1 MCNESGT
8 RDCGMV
14 TKGLYFDS
22 ATLYYRAF
30 FAVPD
35 SVKAPDGTPSGAV
48 RGFLDMVSTLITQFP
63 AEYVA
68 FAWDDDWRPQ
78 WRVDL
83 IPSYKTHRLEP
94 DARLVDAT
102 EEVVPDDLSPQITAI
117 AQILDAIGLPRLGE
131 IGFEADDILGSL
143 IAQYDH
149 PADVVTGDRDLF
161 QLVNDSEQTR
171 VLSITKGIKNLAF
184 VDDAFLVEKYG
195 VTGRQYADF
204 AALRGDPSDG
214 LPGVR
219 GIGEKTASAL
229 IGQWDSIANLMQA
242 LEQDND
248 QISASARKKLL
259 SHREDLANMQK
270 VVQVRTDA
278 KVTVNLAP
286 HSKVKNAKALAEL
299 AVDWGITRQ
308 INALLK
314 ALNLEQLD
322 SVNP

>member
-1 MCNESGT
+1 
-8 RDCGMV
+8 MV

-63 AEYVA
+63 AEYVV

-94 DARLVDAT
+94 DSRLVGAA

-117 AQILDAIGLPRLGE
+117 AQILDAIGVPRLGE

-184 VDDAFLVEKYG
+184 VDDTFLVEKYG

-242 LEQDND
+242 LEQDNN
-248 QISASARKKLL
+248 QISASVRKKLL
-259 SHREDLANMQK
+259 SHREDLASMQK

-278 KVTVNLAP
+278 QVTANLAP
-286 HSKVKNAKALAEL
+286 HSKVKNATALAEI

-322 SVNP
+322 SVNS

>member
-1 MCNESGT
+1 
-8 RDCGMV
+8 MV
-14 TKGLYFDS
+14 TRGLYFDS

-63 AEYVA
+63 ADYVV

-94 DARLVDAT
+94 DTRVVGTGT
-102 EEVVPDDLSPQITAI
+102 EDVPDDLSPQITAI
-117 AQILDAIGLPRLGE
+117 AQIIDAIGVPRLGE
-131 IGFEADDILGSL
+131 VGFEADDILGSL
-143 IAQYDH
+143 IAQYEH

-161 QLVNDSEQTR
+161 QLVNDSAQTR
-171 VLSITKGIKNLAF
+171 VLSITKGIKNLAI
-184 VDDAFLVEKYG
+184 VDDAYLLKKYG
-195 VTGRQYADF
+195 VLGSQYADF
-204 AALRGDPSDG
+204 AALRGDASDG

-229 IGQWDSIANLMQA
+229 ISQWESIENLMLA
-242 LEQDND
+242 VVADDNEVGN
-248 QISASARKKLL
+248 SARTKLL
-259 SHREDLANMQK
+259 AHTEDIPNMQK
-270 VVQVRTDA
+270 VVRVRTDA
-278 KVTVNLAP
+278 KVTKKLKP
-286 HSKVKNAKALAEL
+286 YSKVKHPEVLAQLTTE
-299 AVDWGITRQ
+299 WGIVRQ
-308 INALLK
+308 VNALLK

-322 SVNP
+322 SVKT

>member
-1 MCNESGT
+1 
-8 RDCGMV
+8 MV

-48 RGFLDMVSTLITQFP
+48 RGFLDMVSTLVTQFP
-63 AEYVA
+63 AEHVV
-68 FAWDDDWRPQ
+68 FAWDNDWRPQ

-83 IPSYKTHRLEP
+83 IPTYKTHRLEP
-94 DARLVDAT
+94 DTRIVGT
-102 EEVVPDDLSPQITAI
+102 GEEEVPDDLSPQITAI

-131 IGFEADDILGSL
+131 AGFEADDILGSL
-143 IAQYDH
+143 IAQYEH

-161 QLVNDSEQTR
+161 QLVSDAGETR
-171 VLSITKGIKNLAF
+171 VLSITKGIRNLAI
-184 VDDAFLVEKYG
+184 VDDSYLRQKYG
-195 VTGRQYADF
+195 VSGSQYADF
-204 AALRGDPSDG
+204 AALRGDASDG

-229 IGQWDSIANLMQA
+229 ISQWESIAKLMQA
-242 LEQDND
+242 VFAQDE
-248 QISASARKKLL
+248 QISNGARTKLL
-259 SHREDLANMQK
+259 AHADEIPKMQK

-278 KVTVNLAP
+278 KVTKELIPLSGLKHPQQLADL
-286 HSKVKNAKALAEL
+286 AK
-299 AVDWGITRQ
+299 DWGITRQ
-308 INALLK
+308 VNALLK